1 MRMKHEVMAVAK
13 RRPTNITLPE
23 DLVAEARAL
32 NVNVSKACQV
42 GLVAAVKDEGDRR
55 WKQENAAWIEAH
67 RRWVENNELP
77 LERYRL
83 F

>member
-1 MRMKHEVMAVAK
+1 MRMKHEVITAAK
-13 RRPTNITLPE
+13 RRPTNVTLPE
-23 DLVAEARAL
+23 ALVAEARSL

-42 GLVAAVKDEGDRR
+42 GLMAAVKDEADRR
-55 WKQENAAWIEAH
+55 WKQENSTWIEAH

>member
-1 MRMKHEVMAVAK
+1 MK
-13 RRPTNITLPE
+13 RRPTNVTLPE

-42 GLVAAVKDEGDRR
+42 GLTTAVKDEADRR
-55 WKQENAAWIEAH
+55 WKEENAVWIEEH
-67 RRWVENNELP
+67 RRWVENNALP